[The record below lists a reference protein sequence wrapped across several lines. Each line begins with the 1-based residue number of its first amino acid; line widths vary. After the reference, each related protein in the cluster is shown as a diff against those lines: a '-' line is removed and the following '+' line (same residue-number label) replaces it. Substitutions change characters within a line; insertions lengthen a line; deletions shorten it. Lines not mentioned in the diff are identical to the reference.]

1 MREGQRCPHQHRDTE
16 RREQKVSEKE
26 RGRIP
31 RAGDRAY
38 RPREADRGVWTP
50 DSDLV
55 R

>member
-1 MREGQRCPHQHRDTE
+1 MPTSAQTHRKEGTEGLRERN
-16 RREQKVSEKE
+16 

-31 RAGDRAY
+31 RVGDRAY
-38 RPREADRGVWTP
+38 RPRGSDRGVWTP